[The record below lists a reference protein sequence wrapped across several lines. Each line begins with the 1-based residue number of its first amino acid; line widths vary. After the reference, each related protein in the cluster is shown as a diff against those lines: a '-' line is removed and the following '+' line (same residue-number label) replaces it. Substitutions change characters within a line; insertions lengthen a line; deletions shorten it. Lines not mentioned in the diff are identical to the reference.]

1 VTGKGDGVQH
11 PRRFYRAV
19 TVTALEQGH
28 AVLLDGR
35 SPKAPGG
42 TPLVLPTA
50 ELAQLTAA
58 EWDAQDPHIIMLSMP
73 AVRLAWT
80 ALEKIADAR
89 EAVADE
95 IMRYAGSDL
104 LCYRAEGPKE
114 LVAQQAAGW
123 DPLLA
128 WARDTLDVAM
138 VPTTGV
144 IHRDQPAESL
154 ARVRQLALAL
164 GEKRSSS
171 DRRIAE
177 LSEQDGLTGLP
188 NRARFL
194 DCLKQSVQSAQAHG
208 HTLAVLFVANPWV
221 AAIIVGL
228 IVMVMLHEA
237 GHLIAARKSGMKA
250 TEYFLGFGPRRWSFK
265 RGETEYGVK
274 AIPADR
280 KSGV

>member
-1 VTGKGDGVQH
+1 MTGKGDGVQH

-19 TVTALEQGH
+19 TVTAVDQGH

-50 ELAQLTAA
+50 ALAQLTAA

-104 LCYRAEGPKE
+104 LCYRAEGPTE

-128 WARDTLDVAM
+128 WAGEALDVRL

-144 IHRDQPAESL
+144 IHRDQPAASL
-154 ARVRQLALAL
+154 ARVRALALAL
-164 GEKRSSS
+164 DDFTLAGLAHATALLGSAVLALALQSGR
-171 DRRIAE
+171 
-177 LSEQDGLTGLP
+177 LDG
-188 NRARFL
+188 R
-194 DCLKQSVQSAQAHG
+194 QAHD
-208 HTLAVLFVANPWV
+208 LARLDEAWQERLWGIDAEAALRTQGRLAETVLLERW
-221 AAIIVGL
+221 
-228 IVMVMLHEA
+228 
-237 GHLIAARKSGMKA
+237 
-250 TEYFLGFGPRRWSFK
+250 FGALR
-265 RGETEYGVK
+265 
-274 AIPADR
+274 
-280 KSGV
+280 